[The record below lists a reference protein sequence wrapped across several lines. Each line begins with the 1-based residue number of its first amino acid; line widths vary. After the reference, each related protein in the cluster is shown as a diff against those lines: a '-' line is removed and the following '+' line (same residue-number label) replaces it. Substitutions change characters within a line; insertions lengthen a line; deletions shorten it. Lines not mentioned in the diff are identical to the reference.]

1 MGRGTAES
9 IGRATAFSDND
20 LELSVAAPAQ
30 HGKLRGQLAR
40 GLKRVG
46 ASVPA
51 ALVIS
56 DLIVIGL
63 VAERNL
69 GWMIL
74 VAAFLV
80 LASVG
85 GYYRS
90 RLSPLWLDEAPG
102 LFGRFLVAGF
112 TAQAVADLADWSKPH
127 WNRVLL
133 AAVLILAFRAVVYA
147 AVRYARA
154 KHLVDH
160 KTLIVGAGRI
170 GHQLARIL
178 HEHPE
183 YGLRPVGFYDPE
195 PLQVTSLPVIADG
208 VSLDDAV
215 TATDARVVILAFSQ
229 IPEMQLVHTVRDS
242 VRLHAE
248 VFYIPRLF
256 DLHSLDARDVDDA
269 WGIPLVRL
277 RRQAVRSRSWQ
288 LKRIVDIVVASALLI
303 VAAPAMLLIGAL
315 VRLRLG
321 TPVLF
326 QQRRISVDDTEFTIT
341 KFRTLPETEPGA
353 GDVEWTSDAREPGA
367 LGRFL
372 RATSLDELPQ
382 LMNVLRG
389 DMSLVGPRPER
400 LHFVRQFE
408 ESDVTYGHRHRVRA
422 GLTGL
427 AQVHGLRGDTSIE
440 DRARF
445 DNAYVERWSLSNDL
459 KILLRT
465 PLAAFRWRGR

>member
-1 MGRGTAES
+1 MAKGVTEEVGVSAAGEV
-9 IGRATAFSDND
+9 DD
-20 LELSVAAPAQ
+20 LEILGTGASP
-30 HGKLRGQLAR
+30 R
-40 GLKRVG
+40 GLRKLISDAMDRVG

-51 ALVIS
+51 ALIIS
-56 DLIVIGL
+56 DLFVIGVL
-63 VAERNL
+63 ADRNL
-69 GWMIL
+69 SW
-74 VAAFLV
+74 LV
-80 LASVG
+80 LAASFLSVATVG

-90 RLSPLWLDEAPG
+90 RLSLLWLDEAPG

-112 TAQAVADLADWSKPH
+112 TAQLVAELGGWSTPQSS
-127 WNRVLL
+127 RILL
-133 AAVLILAFRAVVYA
+133 AASLVLICRAAVYA
-147 AVRYARA
+147 AVRYARRR
-154 KHLVDH
+154 HLVDH
-160 KTLIVGAGRI
+160 KTLIVGAGKI
-170 GHQLARIL
+170 GHQLARTL
-178 HEHPE
+178 HEQPE

-195 PLQVTSLPVIADG
+195 PLQLTSIPVIKDEI
-208 VSLDDAV
+208 SLDDAV

-229 IPEMQLVHTVRDS
+229 IPETDLVHSVRAS
-242 VRLHAE
+242 VRLLAE

-256 DLHSLDARDVDDA
+256 DLHSLDVRDVDDA

-288 LKRIVDIVVASALLI
+288 LKRIMDVIVAAVLLI
-303 VAAPAMLLIGAL
+303 VTVPIMLLIGTL

-321 TPVLF
+321 SPVLF
-326 QQRRISVDDTEFTIT
+326 HQRRVSIDDTEFTIT
-341 KFRTLPETEPGA
+341 KFRTLPEAAPGA
-353 GDVEWTSDAREPGA
+353 GDVEWTSAEREPEA

-382 LMNVLRG
+382 LVNVLRG

-400 LHFVRQFE
+400 AHFVRQFAE
-408 ESDVTYGHRHRVRA
+408 ADVAYGQRHRVRS